1 MPSLRLFL
9 LLWIFADAL
18 TGLHAIGTPSETVTF
33 KRITQLSEIDD
44 YACYAIV
51 FPDNGGNVV
60 AVSTT
65 LFRDTKLKAYESGSV
80 AGEDMSMP
88 LETVG
93 WAIKRLDNGH
103 VELHATSGG
112 GVLRRTAP
120 GDVGLEFAD
129 KPDAQCEW
137 EIVSVAEGRFN
148 FCEPHTGRGISRS
161 VVSNTQV
168 FDNYKYPPK
177 NGFYIY
183 RYSTRYA
190 DRPGHA
196 ELPANGRRVTLC
208 NEGYVPTDAGVGTAA
223 DATEYMLC
231 DGQLAQ
237 MPGMQI
243 WTCERTGGNDFT
255 LRNGTDYLGYDLKP
269 QAARAVWRITD
280 GHICTTEDTPRYL
293 CYDTA
298 QHSWQV
304 VTEKEATITAQ
315 TAYVADAPQKNT
327 IEGICRLSGGWS
339 AEALAEIPLA
349 DVYCLDL
356 TEAILPRT
364 PHRFNHPAATAN
376 MPVFVSADMVHCIP
390 ASWPFVISCGTER
403 KLLRPFTLKD
413 REPFMTDR
421 SFKVDAGLLSYT
433 RSGMQSGKWQTL
445 CLPFAANAEGFH
457 AAALSAVED
466 GKLTFTE
473 VTTMEAG
480 RAYIFSGPDSQRGQN
495 ILQIHS
501 IACTVAPNIVQTGTL
516 QGVFM
521 PFTVAHTT
529 DGIYMLS
536 PQADEFRHA
545 AAGSSLAPFRA
556 FLHPAGGASRA
567 VFNWSIADSF

>member
-1 MPSLRLFL
+1 MPLLRPFL
-9 LLWIFADAL
+9 VLWIFVCAL
-18 TGLHAIGTPSETVTF
+18 TGLHATGAPSETVTF

-51 FPDNGGNVV
+51 FPDNGGNDV
-60 AVSTT
+60 AVSTA
-65 LFRDTKLKAYESGSV
+65 LFRDTKLKAYESGNV
-80 AGEDMSMP
+80 ADEEMNMP

-103 VELHATSGG
+103 VELHATSTGS
-112 GVLRRTAP
+112 VLRRTTP
-120 GDVGLEFAD
+120 GDVGLELAD

-137 EIVSVAEGRFN
+137 EIVSMAEGRFN

-177 NGFYIY
+177 NGFCIY
-183 RYSTRYA
+183 RHSTRYA
-190 DRPGHA
+190 DQTGRA
-196 ELPANGRRVTLC
+196 ELPADGRKVTLC
-208 NEGYVPTDAGVGTAA
+208 NEGYVPTGAGTAA
-223 DATEYMLC
+223 EATEYMLC

-255 LRNGTDYLGYDLKP
+255 LRNGADYLGYDLKP

-280 GHICTTEDTPRYL
+280 GHICTTENTPRYL
-293 CYDTA
+293 CYDAA

-304 VTEKEATITAQ
+304 VAENEAKITAL

-327 IEGICRLSGGWS
+327 IEGICRLSGGWK
-339 AEALAEIPLA
+339 AKDLAEIPLA

-376 MPVFVSADMVHCIP
+376 MPVFVSADMAHCIP
-390 ASWPFVISCGTER
+390 ASWPFVISCGTEC
-403 KLLRPFTLKD
+403 KLLKPFTLKD

-445 CLPFAANAEGFH
+445 CLPFAANVEGFY
-457 AAALSAVED
+457 AAALSAVND
-466 GKLTFTE
+466 GRLTFTE
-473 VTTMEAG
+473 AVTLEAG
-480 RAYIFSGPDSQRGQN
+480 RAYIVSEPDSQNGQR

-501 IACTVAPNIVQTGTL
+501 TACTVAPNIPQTGTL

-521 PFTVAHTT
+521 PFTVARTT

-536 PQADEFRHA
+536 PQTDEFRHA

-567 VFNWSIADSF
+567 VFNWSVTDGF

>member
-1 MPSLRLFL
+1 MPLLRPFFV
-9 LLWIFADAL
+9 LWIFVCAL
-18 TGLHAIGTPSETVTF
+18 TGLHATGAPSETATF

-51 FPDNGGNVV
+51 FPDNGGNAV
-60 AVSTT
+60 AVSTA
-65 LFRDTKLKAYESGSV
+65 LFRDTKLKAYESGNV
-80 AGEDMSMP
+80 AGEEMNMP

-103 VELHATSGG
+103 VELHATSTGS
-112 GVLRRTAP
+112 VLRRTTP
-120 GDVGLEFAD
+120 GDVGLELAD

-137 EIVSVAEGRFN
+137 EIVSVTEGRFN

-168 FDNYKYPPK
+168 FDNYKNPPK
-177 NGFYIY
+177 NGFCIY
-183 RYSTRYA
+183 RHSTRYA
-190 DRPGHA
+190 DQTGRA
-196 ELPANGRRVTLC
+196 VLPADGRRVTLC
-208 NEGYVPTDAGVGTAA
+208 NEGYVPTGAGTAA
-223 DATEYMLC
+223 EDTEYMLC

-255 LRNGTDYLGYDLKP
+255 LRNGADYLGYDLKP

-280 GHICTTEDTPRYL
+280 GHICTTENTPRYL
-293 CYDTA
+293 CYDAA

-304 VTEKEATITAQ
+304 VAENEAKITAL

-327 IEGICRLSGGWS
+327 IEGICRLSGGWK
-339 AEALAEIPLA
+339 AKDLAEIPLA

-376 MPVFVSADMVHCIP
+376 MPVFVSADMAHCIP
-390 ASWPFVISCGTER
+390 ASWPFVISCGTEC
-403 KLLRPFTLKD
+403 KLLKPFTLKD

-457 AAALSAVED
+457 AAALSAVND
-466 GKLTFTE
+466 DRLTFTAAA
-473 VTTMEAG
+473 TLEAG
-480 RAYIFSGPDSQRGQN
+480 RAYIVSEPNSQSGQR

-501 IACTVAPNIVQTGTL
+501 TACTVAPNIPQTGTL

-521 PFTVAHTT
+521 PFSVARTT

-556 FLHPAGGASRA
+556 FLHPAGETSRA
-567 VFNWSIADSF
+567 VFNWSVTDGF

>member
-1 MPSLRLFL
+1 MPLLRPFFV
-9 LLWIFADAL
+9 LWIFVCAL
-18 TGLHAIGTPSETVTF
+18 TGLHATGAPSETATF

-44 YACYAIV
+44 YSCYAIV
-51 FPDNGGNVV
+51 FPDNGGNAV
-60 AVSTT
+60 AVSTA
-65 LFRDTKLKAYESGSV
+65 LFRGTKLKAYESGNM
-80 AGEDMSMP
+80 ADEEMNMP
-88 LETVG
+88 LETVS
-93 WAIKRLDNGH
+93 WTIKRLDNGH
-103 VELHATSGG
+103 VELHATSTGS
-112 GVLRRTAP
+112 VLRRTTP
-120 GDVGLEFAD
+120 GDVGLELAD

-168 FDNYKYPPK
+168 FDNYKNPPK
-177 NGFYIY
+177 NGFCIY
-183 RYSTRYA
+183 RHSTRYA
-190 DRPGHA
+190 DQTGRA
-196 ELPANGRRVTLC
+196 ELPADGRMVTLC
-208 NEGYVPTDAGVGTAA
+208 NEGYVPTGAGTSAK
-223 DATEYMLC
+223 ATEYMLC

-255 LRNGTDYLGYDLKP
+255 LRNGADYLGYDLKP
-269 QAARAVWRITD
+269 QAARAVWRIID
-280 GHICTTEDTPRYL
+280 GHICTTENTPRYL
-293 CYDTA
+293 CYDAA

-304 VTEKEATITAQ
+304 VTEKEATITAL
-315 TAYVADAPQKNT
+315 TAYVADAPHT
-327 IEGICRLSGGWS
+327 DTTEGICRLSGGWN
-339 AEALAEIPLA
+339 AKDLAEIPLA

-376 MPVFVSADMVHCIP
+376 MPVFVSADMAHCIP
-390 ASWPFVISCGTER
+390 ASWPFVISCGTEC
-403 KLLRPFTLKD
+403 KLLKPFTLKD

-445 CLPFAANAEGFH
+445 CLPFAANVEGFH
-457 AAALSAVED
+457 AAALSAVND
-466 GKLTFTE
+466 GRLTFTE
-473 VTTMEAG
+473 AATLEAG
-480 RAYIFSGPDSQRGQN
+480 RAYIVSEPDSQSGQR

-501 IACTVAPNIVQTGTL
+501 TACTVAPNIPQTGTL

-521 PFTVAHTT
+521 PFTVARTT

-556 FLHPAGGASRA
+556 FLHPAGGASRT

>member
-1 MPSLRLFL
+1 MPLLRPFFV
-9 LLWIFADAL
+9 LWIFVCAL
-18 TGLHAIGTPSETVTF
+18 TGLHATGAPSETATF

-44 YACYAIV
+44 YSCYAIV
-51 FPDNGGNVV
+51 FPDNGGNAV
-60 AVSTT
+60 AVSTA
-65 LFRDTKLKAYESGSV
+65 LFRGTKLKAYESGNM
-80 AGEDMSMP
+80 ADEEMSMP

-112 GVLRRTAP
+112 SVLRRTTP
-120 GDVGLEFAD
+120 GDVGLELAD

-168 FDNYKYPPK
+168 FDNYKNPPK
-177 NGFYIY
+177 NGFCIY
-183 RYSTRYA
+183 RHSTRYA
-190 DRPGHA
+190 DQTGRA
-196 ELPANGRRVTLC
+196 ELPTNGRRVTLC
-208 NEGYVPTDAGVGTAA
+208 NEGYVPTGMGTAA
-223 DATEYMLC
+223 EATEYMLC

-255 LRNGTDYLGYDLKP
+255 LRNGADYLGYDLKP

-280 GHICTTEDTPRYL
+280 GHICTTENTPRYL
-293 CYDTA
+293 CYDAA

-304 VTEKEATITAQ
+304 VAENEAKITAL

-327 IEGICRLSGGWS
+327 IEGICRLSGGWK
-339 AEALAEIPLA
+339 AKDLAEIPLA

-376 MPVFVSADMVHCIP
+376 MPVFVSADMAHCIP
-390 ASWPFVISCGTER
+390 ASWPFVISCGTEC
-403 KLLRPFTLKD
+403 KLLKPFTLKD

-457 AAALSAVED
+457 AAALSAVND
-466 GKLTFTE
+466 DRLTFTAAA
-473 VTTMEAG
+473 TLEAG
-480 RAYIFSGPDSQRGQN
+480 RAYIVSEPNSQSGQR

-501 IACTVAPNIVQTGTL
+501 TACTVAPNIPQTGTL

-521 PFTVAHTT
+521 PFSVARTT

-556 FLHPAGGASRA
+556 FLHPAGETSRA
-567 VFNWSIADSF
+567 VFNWSVTDGF